1 MAGSTIKGITIEIGG
16 DTTKLDKALSGV
28 NKQARDIQKELK
40 DVEKALKLDP
50 KNTELLAQKQTL
62 LKEAV
67 SATSEKLDVL
77 KQAEAQVQQQFE
89 RGEVSEEQYRALQ
102 REVIK
107 TEAEL
112 KNLKTAAEDS
122 NSTLEKVGEAAGKI
136 GEKSTELGKK
146 LLPVTGA
153 ISGIGAASI
162 AAFNELDAG
171 YDTIITKTGAS
182 GEALEGLQGSM
193 ENVFS
198 SLPTEAETAG
208 IAIGEVNTRFGA
220 TGKTLE
226 DLSSKFIQFAEI
238 NGTDLNGAIDS
249 VDAIMTKFNVDSS
262 HTGEVL
268 GLLTKAGQD
277 TGISMDTLQNTL
289 KTNGATLKEMG
300 LDLTSSVNLLAQFEA
315 NGVDATT
322 ALAGLKKAQQ
332 NATAEGKTLEEALG
346 STIEGIKNAGSETE
360 ALQIATEL
368 FGKKGAAEMTQA
380 IREGRLSVDDLAG
393 SLEDYGGVVEDTFN
407 ATLDPPDQAKIALNN
422 LKVAGADLGNT
433 LMSGL
438 APVLEK
444 VVQKVKDFTT
454 WFKNLNDK
462 QKETIVKIGA
472 LVAALGPALI
482 IFGKL
487 STGVSKAITGFSKIS
502 GVFKAAGGA
511 AKGLWA
517 ILSANPIGAIVAAVA
532 ALVAGFV
539 LMYNKCEWFR
549 DMVNE
554 AFAEI
559 KESVSQTIEKIKPI
573 LQQLGESFKKLMEK
587 LKPVFEF
594 FTTYVMAVIKG
605 ALSAVQPIIQAV
617 QNAIEFISN
626 IISAFMALFKGD
638 FDGFSQYITAALQ
651 NVIDFIKNIITAV
664 VNFVVSFFETFGVDV
679 KQIFTD
685 IWNGIVS
692 IFSGVGQWFA
702 DRFTEAYTNITN
714 IFKNIG
720 QWFSDRWTDIKTAL
734 STVATWFLTM
744 FQNAYTNVKN
754 VFSAIGQWF
763 GARWTDIKNALA
775 NVATWFQTMFSN
787 AYTNIKN
794 VFIGIGQWFSARWT
808 DIKNVFSTVGSWFQ
822 TKFNEAYTNIK
833 NVFSNIG
840 SFFSGIWDTIKG
852 IFTNVG
858 TNIGDAIGGAFKSAI
873 NSALATV
880 ERAVNKAIGFI
891 NGAIDIIN
899 NLPGVSVG
907 HVGEVSLPRLA
918 KGGVLKNGQA
928 IMAEAGPEL
937 IQMVNGEAVVTP
949 LTRSARNTAL
959 ETAAGQQGGRGYE
972 QNIYITSPKALSPYE
987 VARQTRNA
995 NRQMVLQLQGA

>member
-1 MAGSTIKGITIEIGG
+1 MAASTIKGITIEIGG

-28 NKQARDIQKELK
+28 NKQSRDLQKELK
-40 DVEKALKLDP
+40 EVEKGLKLDP

-67 SATSEKLDVL
+67 AATSEKLDVL
-77 KQAEAQVQQQFE
+77 KSAEAQVQKQFE
-89 RGEVSEEQYRALQ
+89 NGEVSEEQYRALQ
-102 REVIK
+102 REIIK
-107 TEAEL
+107 TEADL

-122 NSTLEKVGEAAGKI
+122 NSTLEKVGEIAGKI
-136 GEKSTELGKK
+136 GKKSEALGKK

-153 ISGIGAASI
+153 IAGIGTASI

-182 GEALEGLQGSM
+182 GEALDSLQDSM
-193 ENVFS
+193 DAVFT

-208 IAIGEVNTRFGA
+208 IAIGEVNTRFGS
-220 TGKTLE
+220 TGKELE
-226 DLSSKFIQFAEI
+226 DLSSKFIQFSEI

-249 VDAIMTKFNVDSS
+249 VDAIMTKFGVDSS

-289 KTNGATLKEMG
+289 QTNGATLKEMG

-332 NATAEGKTLEEALG
+332 NATADGKDLKDALG
-346 STIEGIKNAGSETE
+346 ETIEKIKNASSETD
-360 ALQIATEL
+360 ALQAATEL

-380 IREGRLSVDDLAG
+380 IREGRLSIDDLSGAL
-393 SLEDYGGVVEDTFN
+393 SDYGNVVEDTFN
-407 ATLDPPDQAKIALNN
+407 ATLDPPDQAKVALNN

-433 LMSGL
+433 LMQTV
-438 APVLEK
+438 APILERVVEK
-444 VVQKVKDFTT
+444 VKTFTQ
-454 WFKNLNDK
+454 WFKNLNDT
-462 QKETIVKIGA
+462 QKETIVKVGA
-472 LVAALGPALI
+472 VVAAIGPALI

-487 STGVSKAITGFSKIS
+487 SSGVSKAIGAFSKIS
-502 GVFKAAGGA
+502 GVFKAAGTAG
-511 AKGLWA
+511 KGLWA
-517 ILSANPIGAIVAAVA
+517 ILSANPIGAVVAAVA
-532 ALVAGFV
+532 ALVACFV
-539 LMYNKCEWFR
+539 LMYQKCDWFR
-549 DMVNE
+549 EMVNK

-559 KESVSQTIEKIKPI
+559 KKSISETIEKIKPI
-573 LQQLGESFKKLMEK
+573 LQQLGESFKNLMEK
-587 LKPVFEF
+587 LKPVFQF
-594 FTTYVMAVIKG
+594 FTTYVMALIQG
-605 ALSAVQPIIQAV
+605 ALSAMAPILSAV
-617 QNAIEFISN
+617 QNAIEI
-626 IISAFMALFKGD
+626 
-638 FDGFSQYITAALQ
+638 
-651 NVIDFIKNIITAV
+651 VKNLLTAV
-664 VNFVVSFFETFGVDV
+664 VNFIITFFQTFGVNV
-679 KQIFTD
+679 KKIFSD
-685 IWNGIVS
+685 IWSGIVS
-692 IFSGVGQWFA
+692 IFSGVGAWFA
-702 DRFTEAYTNITN
+702 DKFRAAYTAITT
-714 IFKNIG
+714 IFSGIG
-720 QWFSDRWTDIKTAL
+720 QWFAARWTDIKNAL
-734 STVATWFLTM
+734 STVATWFQTM

-763 GARWTDIKNALA
+763 NDRYTDIK
-775 NVATWFQTMFSN
+775 S
-787 AYTNIKN
+787 
-794 VFIGIGQWFSARWT
+794 
-808 DIKNVFSTVGSWFQ
+808 VFSTVGSWFQ
-822 TKFNEAYTNIK
+822 TKFTEAYTNIK

-858 TNIGDAIGGAFKSAI
+858 TNIGEAIGGAFKSAM
-873 NSALATV
+873 NNALATV

-899 NLPGVSVG
+899 NIPGVSIG

-949 LTRSARNTAL
+949 LTASARNTAL
-959 ETAAGQQGGRGYE
+959 ETAEGGGKSFV
-972 QNIYITSPKALSPYE
+972 QNVNITSPKALSPYE
-987 VARQTRNA
+987 TARQTRNA
-995 NRQMVLQLQGA
+995 TRNMVLQLQGG